1 MRCPHCRGEI
11 PPESQF
17 CGVCGQNIH
26 ISQIGSPAQKPVLA
40 ASDAELSASLFAL
53 PVSQGARRVRV
64 GLILGINLLMVGAG
78 IALLLGYFDKRA
90 EASKVVATG
99 TDSANADS
107 KTDSHANSPVVDA
120 GASKSSGSSRSTT
133 SSTTES
139 DTTESD
145 SSRTRPVTNES
156 EASPASGTTSKPDAG
171 AAKSPA
177 NPNRPTSPAEPRVPP
192 NPQVSRAD
200 AGVSQPPR
208 PRSTDAGQG
217 AAAQDQALTPEEQ
230 ERQVQLV
237 AGRIGLV
244 VERHQSH
251 LGRCYE
257 SALKQGNPKDPLQ
270 GRIDLHFSVQPN
282 GTATGI
288 RVRSNNT
295 GSTVLASCLVGLV
308 RSWTFP
314 SSGSEAL
321 DFVWPF
327 EFQAP

>member
-26 ISQIGSPAQKPVLA
+26 ISQIGTPSQKGPVLS

-53 PVSQGARRVRV
+53 PVSQGARRIRV

-90 EASKVVATG
+90 ESAKVVVTG
-99 TDSANADS
+99 GDSANTAS
-107 KTDSHANSPVVDA
+107 NSNSPTTPPAGTVVDA
-120 GASKSSGSSRSTT
+120 GASKTSGSTRSTN
-133 SSTTES
+133 SPS
-139 DTTESD
+139 TESD
-145 SSRTRPVTNES
+145 SARKRAVTNES
-156 EASPASGTTSKPDAG
+156 ETSPASGKTSKPDAG
-171 AAKSPA
+171 AAKNPA
-177 NPNRPTSPAEPRVPP
+177 KPNRPTSPTEPRVPT
-192 NPQVSRAD
+192 NPQVSRTD

-217 AAAQDQALTPEEQ
+217 AATQDQTLTPEEQ
-230 ERQVQLV
+230 ERHVQLV

-295 GSTVLASCLVGLV
+295 GSKVLASCLVGLV

>member
-26 ISQIGSPAQKPVLA
+26 ISQIGTPSQKEPALA
-40 ASDAELSASLFAL
+40 TSDSELSASLFAL
-53 PVSQGARRVRV
+53 PVSSGARRVRV
-64 GLILGINLLMVGAG
+64 GLIVGINLLMVGAG

-90 EASKVVATG
+90 EASKVVAAG
-99 TDSANADS
+99 IDSAESDS
-107 KTDSHANSPVVDA
+107 TSNSPETSLVGTVVDA
-120 GASKSSGSSRSTT
+120 GAAKTTGSTRSANSPSSER
-133 SSTTES
+133 
-139 DTTESD
+139 D
-145 SSRTRPVTNES
+145 SAGKPLASNER
-156 EASPASGTTSKPDAG
+156 EASPASGKTSKPDAG

-177 NPNRPTSPAEPRVPP
+177 NPRRPTSPTEPRVPA

-200 AGVSQPPR
+200 AGVLQPPR

-217 AAAQDQALTPEEQ
+217 AIADTVELTPEEQ
-230 ERQVQLV
+230 ERQVQLL

-244 VERHQSH
+244 VERHQAH

-257 SALKQGNPKDPLQ
+257 SALKQGNPKEPLQ
-270 GRIDLHFSVQPN
+270 GQIDLHFSVQPN
-282 GTATGI
+282 GTATGV

-295 GSTVLASCLVGLV
+295 GSQVLASCLVGLV